1 MKAIFR
7 LPFEEKFIL
16 IHHHEAARNV
26 ASFFPFT
33 NGKTIL
39 LQPGNLEVCTS
50 EAIKSSFF
58 EVELFRTINAALNI
72 PLH

>member
-26 ASFFPFT
+26 ASFFPFR
-33 NGKTIL
+33 
-39 LQPGNLEVCTS
+39 PGC
-50 EAIKSSFF
+50 
-58 EVELFRTINAALNI
+58 RTADGPCAAG
-72 PLH
+72 